1 MNGPA
6 AVPFGYRNQ
15 QPPWLLLPYER
26 TPDVFSVWL
35 GVIPICHGNLSADR
49 RWRGLKAR
57 RATACALLKLEAGLP
72 VQAWQTHARGPEYPV
87 QAWQT
92 HARGPELQ
100 GGVEGSWERPARE
113 VAAAS
118 SQRGEGAVGNGC
130 ALAVS
135 DGECLHTK

>member
-15 QPPWLLLPYER
+15 QPPRLLLPYGR

-72 VQAWQTHARGPEYPV
+72 VQAWQTHARGPE
-87 QAWQT
+87 
-92 HARGPELQ
+92 LQ

>member
-26 TPDVFSVWL
+26 TPDVFPVWL

-57 RATACALLKLEAGLP
+57 RATALLKLEAGLP
-72 VQAWQTHARGPEYPV
+72 RTSLANSRSWTRATRWCRRV
-87 QAWQT
+87 
-92 HARGPELQ
+92 
-100 GGVEGSWERPARE
+100 WERPARE

-118 SQRGEGAVGNGC
+118 SQRGEG
-130 ALAVS
+130 
-135 DGECLHTK
+135 